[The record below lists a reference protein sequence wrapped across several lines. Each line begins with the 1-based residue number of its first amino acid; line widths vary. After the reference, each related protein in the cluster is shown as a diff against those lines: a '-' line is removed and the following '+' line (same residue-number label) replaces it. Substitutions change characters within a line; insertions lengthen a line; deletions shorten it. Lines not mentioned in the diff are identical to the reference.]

1 MINSCY
7 SSYLKSTENGKRIF
21 MRIIS
26 GYYKGRKISAL
37 PHKDTRPTTD
47 KVRENIF
54 NILGP
59 IEGDVLDLFAGTG
72 ALGIEALSRGAGGC
86 IFIDGAKDAIG
97 VLKKNTE
104 GIEEPVEIYRNDY
117 RRALKA
123 LSKREKSFDLIFL
136 DPPYDKNI
144 VSFALSEIK
153 KLGLLKTG
161 GRIVVEA
168 GKNETFKNPGFDNV
182 REVVYGTVKVNILKN
197 IEEKSS

>member
-1 MINSCY
+1 
-7 SSYLKSTENGKRIF
+7 

-161 GRIVVEA
+161 GRIVVET

>member
-1 MINSCY
+1 
-7 SSYLKSTENGKRIF
+7 

-59 IEGDVLDLFAGTG
+59 LEGDVLDLFAGTG
-72 ALGIEALSRGAGGC
+72 ALGIEALSRGAGSC

-123 LSKREKSFDLIFL
+123 LAKREKSFDLIFL

-153 KLGLLKTG
+153 KLGLLNAD

-168 GKNETFKNPGFDNV
+168 GKSESFKNPGFDNV
-182 REVVYGTVKVNILKN
+182 RTVVYGTVKVNILKN

>member
-1 MINSCY
+1 
-7 SSYLKSTENGKRIF
+7 

-26 GYYKGRKISAL
+26 GFYKGRKISAL
-37 PHKDTRPTTD
+37 SHRDTRPTTD

-59 IEGDVLDLFAGTG
+59 VHGEVLDLFAGTG
-72 ALGIEALSRGAGGC
+72 ALGIEALSRGAEGC
-86 IFIDGAKDAIG
+86 IFIDGAKDAVG

-104 GIEEPVEIYRNDY
+104 GIGEPVEIYRNDY

-123 LSKREKSFDLIFL
+123 LAKRGKSFDLIFL
-136 DPPYDKNI
+136 DPPYDKDI

-153 KLGLLKTG
+153 RLGLLNED
-161 GRIVVEA
+161 GRIVVES
-168 GKNETFKNPGFDNV
+168 GKDESFKNPGFDNV
-182 REVVYGTVKVNILKN
+182 REVVYGTVKVNILIN